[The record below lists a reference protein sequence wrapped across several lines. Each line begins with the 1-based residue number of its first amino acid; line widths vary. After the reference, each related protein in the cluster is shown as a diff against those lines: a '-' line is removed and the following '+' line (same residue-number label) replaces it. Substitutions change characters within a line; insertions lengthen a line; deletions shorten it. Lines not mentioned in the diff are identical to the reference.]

1 MDYYFNQLMEIQNS
15 TDHSFFL
22 LDQDSE
28 PRFVIEADKRT
39 IIIPAEFQFLGVKT
53 DQRSEKIYFEVDR
66 IFDDVDLSTKT
77 CVIQYINAGT
87 DDVDE
92 GIYPV
97 TELDTTTVPGKIVFK
112 WEVDNIVCKYAGVVA
127 FSVRFYEI
135 DPETK
140 LYTYC
145 WNTIPESLPVLDGLN
160 VSGSVT
166 EDFPTE
172 LLEWN
177 ARMAALNTE
186 ITNKISAADATMK
199 ADLKTAKG
207 YMDGAQAAR
216 GGAEE
221 AESRVKKIVAGNE
234 AYTKAESDNVYA
246 KSQVKESERGT
257 SVEVYPEDCSNLAVT
272 AYGFTE
278 QAGSGDSSPNNVRA
292 ITNCGVDNYFVP
304 EMLTSGV
311 LWNSS
316 SKTLTKP
323 STPELY
329 YYDIFNGTTGANTI
343 AENYIQLLPNTKYV
357 FSAGKCDTAT
367 EVFSVGKDGSV
378 SKLTT
383 GLSENSIEAETNDVG
398 RITIR
403 MYASGTSKATD
414 IKIRRKDSSELFS
427 YFVTNGKTRKAVFSS
442 LTSPLCNE
450 DSVISWV
457 KSGCDKVVTFDGSED
472 EGWVADSAS
481 GTGPSGSKRMYAKLS
496 FNVPNSDGTVKSAAY
511 FNYLIN
517 VTNGSFFEGQQDN
530 VGSVMQSQTLS
541 SGAVYVRIAGISTV
555 EALQKY
561 LASNPLT
568 VWYRSTSYTESEDI
582 PVSLETHM
590 RWSLTLDGTSP
601 FVAAETNQSG
611 KNRFRWLVTPS
622 AYKTDV
628 SQVANI
634 YCSHYKAVQSGSANG
649 GTYGATGYGISVDN
663 YGNIFIYDSDHN
675 TTAEDFKAYLAAQA
689 SAGTPVTIVYRL
701 ATPLVYAHPAVDIIS
716 NINESGSIVVSG
728 QKEVS
733 ISYHKSLNKTII
745 ELDNKSYSKQE
756 SHNIFARAL
765 RGTAEAAKSI
775 AIHPDAGSNVKVTV
789 NGFTKQEGEGDAS
802 PENVRPIMS
811 GGMQANLFP
820 GFTQLAYRDT
830 STGEVVPNNNGN
842 VTSDVFPC
850 KRNQDYYVSVKRSV
864 NSSLAVW
871 FWDSDGALLQKLT
884 VSDGQ
889 VDPSGSFKSPVNAVK
904 MAISAYSAGGTLENY
919 TNQLL
924 AYGKDA
930 VPYTEYTG
938 NEYAVALEWHGENIL
953 PKNKSSASTQ
963 TGVTFTPND
972 DGTIAV
978 KGTATADADYYT
990 FGSYSSYDVK
1000 FILSPG
1006 EYYLSGNKEA
1016 SGVVLYLLS
1025 RTKSGVKNIA
1035 SANTTAGTKFTVD
1048 VYTPVTAFLVRAVK
1062 GQTVNG
1068 IVKPMLNVGATASPY
1083 KQGSEILRAPIVL
1096 AAPLCQGDKFITNV
1110 KSGCD
1115 KVVVLNGS
1123 ENWVIAASGTANK
1136 RFGLSGGAPNAVGG
1150 IGTYISDTFIT
1161 SYTASA
1167 AQQSFSYVA
1176 IYSGG
1181 YIDANIP
1188 GVETVED
1195 FKAYLSTNPLTIW
1208 YRSTNYTESD
1218 DIAVSLEKHNRWIED
1233 LDGTETWY
1241 ENEGSKWCYT
1251 NSNTVLPKS
1260 TNGTVVCSHF
1270 KGRESTSYID
1280 TNWITVSTSGYVVI
1294 KSDEY
1299 VSDKD
1304 ALIQALAAM
1313 NANGEPVR
1321 LEYELATPVVY
1332 AHEPVDF
1339 IANLDESGVLVI
1351 TGEADGTVSAE
1362 YNKDITYAFNE
1373 LQSAVLA
1380 AIASLSL

>member
-1 MDYYFNQLMEIQNS
+1 MDSYFNQLMEIQNS

-234 AYTKAESDNVYA
+234 AYTKVESDTMYA

-257 SVEVYPEDCSNLAVT
+257 SVEISPEDGSNLAVT
-272 AYGFTE
+272 TYGFTE
-278 QAGSGDSSPNNVRA
+278 QAGTGDPSPINVRQLTNGGLKLVAKVFDGNSDENWRASASDNNVQYISLPLDYSVSADTTVLAYCDRLEKVVPSSAGDNPAEIGTFSAFARQRGDFIFKINIGVNSTAAAKQALAANPITIWYVPANESQATGLYAPIILSSGEYRATCLPLTAPLCEGDSV
-292 ITNCGVDNYFVP
+292 
-304 EMLTSGV
+304 
-311 LWNSS
+311 
-316 SKTLTKP
+316 
-323 STPELY
+323 
-329 YYDIFNGTTGANTI
+329 
-343 AENYIQLLPNTKYV
+343 
-357 FSAGKCDTAT
+357 
-367 EVFSVGKDGSV
+367 V
-378 SKLTT
+378 SW
-383 GLSENSIEAETNDVG
+383 A
-398 RITIR
+398 
-403 MYASGTSKATD
+403 
-414 IKIRRKDSSELFS
+414 
-427 YFVTNGKTRKAVFSS
+427 
-442 LTSPLCNE
+442 
-450 DSVISWV
+450 
-457 KSGCDKVVTFDGSED
+457 KSGCDKTLVLDGSQDIQWIENSAIPYGGSFVLSVPD
-472 EGWVADSAS
+472 AVIWTSTEIAPVYSDKLNRVPNDVSKFNQGVISLRSAS
-481 GTGPSGSKRMYAKLS
+481 KGFIFTLFGAK
-496 FNVPNSDGTVKSAAY
+496 T
-511 FNYLIN
+511 
-517 VTNGSFFEGQQDN
+517 TE
-530 VGSVMQSQTLS
+530 
-541 SGAVYVRIAGISTV
+541 AGK
-555 EALQKY
+555 QY
-561 LASNPLT
+561 LAEHPIT
-568 VWYRSTSYTESEDI
+568 IWYRSTNYTEADDI
-582 PVSLETHM
+582 TVSLETHV
-590 RWSLTLDGTSP
+590 RAVLVLDGTTTVTKDPSGYIS
-601 FVAAETNQSG
+601 VAFPSNVPAPKGTSKSTNLCSIAKFEYSATANG
-611 KNRFRWLVTPS
+611 FYVLTPANLVIFGS
-622 AYKTDV
+622 AYVQAAGWTSGQDCKTYLTE
-628 SQVANI
+628 NP
-634 YCSHYKAVQSGSANG
+634 
-649 GTYGATGYGISVDN
+649 AT
-663 YGNIFIYDSDHN
+663 
-675 TTAEDFKAYLAAQA
+675 L
-689 SAGTPVTIVYRL
+689 VYEL
-701 ATPLVYAHPAVDIIS
+701 ATPITYAHPAVDIVS
-716 NINESGSIVVSG
+716 SINENDSIIVSG
-728 QKEVS
+728 QKYISV
-733 ISYHKSLNKTII
+733 SYHKSLDKTIV

-756 SHNIFARAL
+756 SDNIFAKAL

-775 AIHPDAGSNVKVTV
+775 TIHPDAGSNVVVTAH
-789 NGFTKQEGEGDAS
+789 GFTKQEGSEDAS
-802 PENVRPIMS
+802 PDNQRPIMS

-864 NSSLAVW
+864 NSSLSVW

-930 VPYTEYTG
+930 VPYTKYTG

-978 KGTATADADYYT
+978 KGTATEDADYYT

-1096 AAPLCQGDKFITNV
+1096 AAPLCQGDKLITKV

-1115 KVVVLNGS
+1115 VEVVLTGTEDWILNPNSGT
-1123 ENWVIAASGTANK
+1123 AASGSR
-1136 RFGLSGGAPNAVGG
+1136 RFQLGMSVTSSNTSANAVAVAYCSQFAGAKPKNTYGTNFDNTFSVQNADLQLRVAG
-1150 IGTYISDTFIT
+1150 ISTVDALKQFL
-1161 SYTASA
+1161 A
-1167 AQQSFSYVA
+1167 ARYA
-1176 IYSGG
+1176 AG
-1181 YIDANIP
+1181 
-1188 GVETVED
+1188 
-1195 FKAYLSTNPLTIW
+1195 NPVIVW
-1208 YRSTNYTESD
+1208 YRSANYTEAD
-1218 DIAVSLEKHNRWIED
+1218 DIAVSLETHVRWKYTFT
-1233 LDGTETWY
+1233 GK
-1241 ENEGSKWCYT
+1241 EGW
-1251 NSNTVLPKS
+1251 TVGGVGAYLSSINLPGNKTAIS
-1260 TNGTVVCSHF
+1260 GKCSHF
-1270 KGRESTSYID
+1270 KYQYSYTENAIM
-1280 TNWITVSTSGYVVI
+1280 VETSGRV
-1294 KSDEY
+1294 
-1299 VSDKD
+1299 
-1304 ALIQALAAM
+1304 ALGTAAISKLGFSGVEDWKAYLAEQYAAG
-1313 NANGEPVR
+1313 NPVEV
-1321 LEYELATPVVY
+1321 EYELSAPITY
-1332 AHEPVDF
+1332 THEPVDF
-1339 IANLDESGVLVI
+1339 IASPDEDGALVI

-1373 LQSAVLA
+1373 LQSAVLT
-1380 AIASLSL
+1380 AIAKLSL